1 MRRRIVIH
9 LGKLE
14 FVRFSSALPFY
25 HLATASSI
33 FVGVPNM
40 VNAL

>member
-14 FVRFSSALPFY
+14 FVWI
-25 HLATASSI
+25 ASGFPI
-33 FVGVPNM
+33 YLTVLV
-40 VNAL
+40 LTTI